1 MHTFYTYFQESGV
14 HGVDAISLSRVIQV
28 VATIEASSN
37 QPQMQEKSPQSK
49 FLDKIQSSVDKIDKK
64 MKQIQVDGIQAV
76 NKIDLTDP
84 GKSISDPRTGR
95 TARAV
100 QGYDSINQLSMQV
113 FKIQYCYCSGNIL
126 QTILT
131 LVVLICIS
139 TRTAR
144 SRPWMTIKILK
155 MFI

>member
-84 GKSISDPRTGR
+84 GKSISDPRIVFLPGPLE
-95 TARAV
+95 AV
-100 QGYDSINQLSMQV
+100 RG
-113 FKIQYCYCSGNIL
+113 
-126 QTILT
+126 
-131 LVVLICIS
+131 
-139 TRTAR
+139 
-144 SRPWMTIKILK
+144 
-155 MFI
+155 

>member
-1 MHTFYTYFQESGV
+1 M

-28 VATIEASSN
+28 VATIEAPSN

-84 GKSISDPRTGR
+84 GKHVRNPQTGPKLDPNRLNVLEVHRTGR
-95 TARAV
+95 
-100 QGYDSINQLSMQV
+100 
-113 FKIQYCYCSGNIL
+113 SG
-126 QTILT
+126 
-131 LVVLICIS
+131 
-139 TRTAR
+139 
-144 SRPWMTIKILK
+144 RP
-155 MFI
+155 

>member
-1 MHTFYTYFQESGV
+1 M
-14 HGVDAISLSRVIQV
+14 IQV

-84 GKSISDPRTGR
+84 GKRS
-95 TARAV
+95 
-100 QGYDSINQLSMQV
+100 
-113 FKIQYCYCSGNIL
+113 
-126 QTILT
+126 TIPGPLG
-131 LVVLICIS
+131 LHPKMS
-139 TRTAR
+139 ENFRYGD
-144 SRPWMTIKILK
+144 IK
-155 MFI
+155 MSES

>member
-1 MHTFYTYFQESGV
+1 M
-14 HGVDAISLSRVIQV
+14 IQV

-84 GKSISDPRTGR
+84 GKRSTIPG
-95 TARAV
+95 
-100 QGYDSINQLSMQV
+100 QLG
-113 FKIQYCYCSGNIL
+113 FH
-126 QTILT
+126 
-131 LVVLICIS
+131 
-139 TRTAR
+139 
-144 SRPWMTIKILK
+144 PK
-155 MFI
+155 MSKK